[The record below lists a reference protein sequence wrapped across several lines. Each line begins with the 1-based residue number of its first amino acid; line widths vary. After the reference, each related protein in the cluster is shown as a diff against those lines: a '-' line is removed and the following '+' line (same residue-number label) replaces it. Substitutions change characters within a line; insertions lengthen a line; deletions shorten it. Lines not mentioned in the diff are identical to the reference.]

1 MEYEKIMTTVNEQL
15 EVAVRAADAKR
26 AEDLVALD
34 IHEISLVADAFL
46 IMSAPTNRQVL
57 AIVDEIEDKMAE
69 AGYELVKHEGRREG
83 EWVLMNFGD
92 VIVHVFKSED
102 RQFYNLEKLWGS
114 APEIDLADWIVK
126 EEF

>member
-1 MEYEKIMTTVNEQL
+1 MTTVNEQL
-15 EVAVRAADAKR
+15 EVAVRAADSKR
-26 AEDLVALD
+26 AEDIIALD
-34 IHEISLVADAFL
+34 IHEVSLVADAFL

-69 AGYELVKHEGRREG
+69 AGFELVKHEGRHEG

-92 VIVHVFKSED
+92 IIVHVFKTEERD
-102 RQFYNLEKLWGS
+102 FYNLEKLWGN
-114 APEIDLADWIVK
+114 APAIDVDQWLVK